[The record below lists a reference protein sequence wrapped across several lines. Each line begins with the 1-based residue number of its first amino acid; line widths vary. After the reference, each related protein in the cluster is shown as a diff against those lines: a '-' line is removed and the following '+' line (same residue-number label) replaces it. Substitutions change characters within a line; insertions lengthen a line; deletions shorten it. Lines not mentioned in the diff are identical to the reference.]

1 MITMREFMELVNYRI
16 TEGSDYGW
24 QCFGD
29 SAYQL
34 SSWNGLYEQGGWSLN
49 IVFSTKT
56 SEVFTVEVCD
66 YQRDRAY
73 RIINPDHVAAH
84 QQEAQER
91 GEYADMAWD
100 DVDFVDLEVDQDWLS
115 KARAIVTGQDY
126 DTRVS
131 VPVELDDSEL
141 FELMRRAHERDI
153 TLNQLV
159 EEILRAVIEKELI
172 KVDSEIK

>member
-1 MITMREFMELVNYRI
+1 
-16 TEGSDYGW
+16 
-24 QCFGD
+24 
-29 SAYQL
+29 
-34 SSWNGLYEQGGWSLN
+34 
-49 IVFSTKT
+49 
-56 SEVFTVEVCD
+56 
-66 YQRDRAY
+66 
-73 RIINPDHVAAH
+73 
-84 QQEAQER
+84 
-91 GEYADMAWD
+91 
-100 DVDFVDLEVDQDWLS
+100 
-115 KARAIVTGQDY
+115 VTGQDY